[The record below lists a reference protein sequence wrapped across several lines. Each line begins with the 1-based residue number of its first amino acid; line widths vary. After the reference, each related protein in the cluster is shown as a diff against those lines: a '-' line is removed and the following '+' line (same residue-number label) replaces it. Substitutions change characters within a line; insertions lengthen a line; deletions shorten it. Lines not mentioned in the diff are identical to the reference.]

1 MSQNTD
7 NLNLP
12 TELTLDV
19 NDIFEDSFQVET
31 WIIDAIKNPVWLVEA
46 KNKRVKQDWNNQGKG
61 WL

>member
-31 WIIDAIKNPVWLVEA
+31 WIIDAIKNR
-46 KNKRVKQDWNNQGKG
+46 KIY
-61 WL
+61 